1 MVSEEPKKW
10 HLCLYV
16 AGDKQKT
23 DNAVGLLRQICEEN
37 IPGKCEIEVFDIME
51 DPQVALNENII
62 ATPCLIKKRPL
73 PKRKLIGELT
83 DKARL
88 LRGIGIEDE
97 APEE

>member
-16 AGDKQKT
+16 AGDKQT
-23 DNAVGLLRQICEEN
+23 ADNSVGLLKQICEEN
-37 IPGKCEIEVFDIME
+37 IAGKYEIEVFDIMAN
-51 DPQVALNENII
+51 PQIALEENII
-62 ATPCLIKKRPL
+62 ATPYLIKKRPP

-88 LRGIGIEDE
+88 LRGIGIENNPDL
-97 APEE
+97 